1 MSKNLYKVIFNE
13 KRGCMMAVAET
24 TKRTG
29 KSVADAQDPH
39 CSLMLIPS
47 SFTQSY
53 SLLAFSLDLYDARHG
68 KHRFCSEHCG

>member
-1 MSKNLYKVIFNE
+1 MNKNLYKVIFNE
-13 KRGCMMAVAET
+13 KRGCIMAVAET

-47 SFTQSY
+47 SFT
-53 SLLAFSLDLYDARHG
+53 
-68 KHRFCSEHCG
+68 